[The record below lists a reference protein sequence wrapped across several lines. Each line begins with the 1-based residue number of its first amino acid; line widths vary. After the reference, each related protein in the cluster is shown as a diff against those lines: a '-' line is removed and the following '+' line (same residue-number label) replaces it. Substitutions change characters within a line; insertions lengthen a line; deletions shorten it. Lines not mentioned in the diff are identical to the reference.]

1 MSRQQELDKLDRAIK
16 DADIR
21 LKSIKNS
28 LDVIEKE
35 INQLTVLEVELAQNL
50 AILRKKRIV
59 AMAAEYRKARVELER
74 AKSRLSMLK
83 VNRNN
88 AQAAFEEMSVFLKT
102 AKENYAS
109 ILKEANNNVLKGKFG
124 KKDGR

>member
-1 MSRQQELDKLDRAIK
+1 MSRQQELDRLDRAIK

-28 LDVIEKE
+28 LEVIDKE
-35 INQLTVLEVELAQNL
+35 INQLTVLEVDLEQNL
-50 AILRKKRIV
+50 TILKQKRII
-59 AMAAEYRKARVELER
+59 AMAAEYRKAKLELER
-74 AKSRLSMLK
+74 SKSRLAMLK

-88 AQAAFEEMSVFLKT
+88 AQAAFDEMDKFLLESREAY
-102 AKENYAS
+102 AK

-124 KKDGR
+124 KKDG